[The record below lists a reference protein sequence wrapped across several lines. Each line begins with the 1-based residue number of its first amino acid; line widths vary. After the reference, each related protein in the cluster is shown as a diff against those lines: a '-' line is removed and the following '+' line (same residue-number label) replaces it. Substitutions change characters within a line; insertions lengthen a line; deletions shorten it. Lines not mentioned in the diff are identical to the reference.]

1 MPLPATCARSAWV
14 NLSGAATAI
23 VDPSPRPPLPPATEA
38 ITAISWFAPSSIVM
52 FWPALKP
59 IDPATGMTVAPAV
72 VAVPTMVAPG
82 VPTVAITAVS
92 RFAPASMISV

>member
-1 MPLPATCARSAWV
+1 
-14 NLSGAATAI
+14 
-23 VDPSPRPPLPPATEA
+23 
-38 ITAISWFAPSSIVM
+38 M